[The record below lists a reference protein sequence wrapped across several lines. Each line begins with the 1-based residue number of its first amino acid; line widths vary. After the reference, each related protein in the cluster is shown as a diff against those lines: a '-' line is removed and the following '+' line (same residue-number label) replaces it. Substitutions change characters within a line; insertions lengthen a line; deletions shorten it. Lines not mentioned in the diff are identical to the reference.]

1 MKNIFSKIIAA
12 LVGLLSFIALFVPQL
27 AFADDLSSFFLGASM
42 GGVDNYNK
50 GYDDGYRQASG
61 IKYSCKFVD
70 ENGKT
75 VKSDIF
81 YDNMTLG
88 YVTKLLD
95 DENNNIKNIKDGE
108 FKPSKKAL
116 SCHKDPDSVDYDV
129 TPIMFTCRTLDNKNR
144 VLETKNYNVIQSLNK
159 TEQID
164 AENAKIASHKANST
178 NNLSKKRFQCV
189 NVGETYD
196 IFDGKA
202 ENNAKHSQ
210 QTDAWSHIKNVS
222 KFTEFGII
230 AFIASIIVI
239 AIIPLMHLKTYK
251 K

>member
-1 MKNIFSKIIAA
+1 MKNIFNKIIAA
-12 LVGLLSFIALFVPQL
+12 LVGLLSFITLFVPQL

-42 GGVDNYNK
+42 GGADNYNK

-95 DENNNIKNIKDGE
+95 DENDNIKNIKDGE
-108 FKPSKKAL
+108 FKPTKKSL

-164 AENAKIASHKANST
+164 AENAKIASHKTKTINNS
-178 NNLSKKRFQCV
+178 SKKRFQCV
-189 NVGETYD
+189 TVGESFDVYD
-196 IFDGKA
+196 KKPDD
-202 ENNAKHSQ
+202 NNILDSVIIYA
-210 QTDAWSHIKNVS
+210 
-222 KFTEFGII
+222 FGFGII
-230 AFIASIIVI
+230 GIILIIA
-239 AIIPLMHLKTYK
+239 ACLEKMK
-251 K
+251 KI

>member
-42 GGVDNYNK
+42 GGADNYNK

-95 DENNNIKNIKDGE
+95 DENDNIKNIKDDE
-108 FKPSKKAL
+108 FKPTKKSL

-129 TPIMFTCRTLDNKNR
+129 TPIMFTCRTLNDKNK
-144 VLETKNYNVIQSLNK
+144 VLEKKNYNVIQSLNK

-164 AENAKIASHKANST
+164 AENTKIASNKT
-178 NNLSKKRFQCV
+178 KTINNLSKKRFQCV
-189 NVGETYD
+189 TVGESFDVYD
-196 IFDGKA
+196 KKPD
-202 ENNAKHSQ
+202 NNNILESVIIYA
-210 QTDAWSHIKNVS
+210 
-222 KFTEFGII
+222 FGFAVVGIMLI
-230 AFIASIIVI
+230 GAAC
-239 AIIPLMHLKTYK
+239 LEKMK
-251 K
+251 KI